1 MIKNWIVDRSTARD
15 FTVNVMLFVSFQINV
30 FYVIYSGTR
39 LIQEHVNE
47 HVIQTNADL
56 YLQWHTYPKTFF
68 YQIPTLPH
76 QHHQQLLQPKPN
88 RNVQQMIPNMYWW
101 KADVPTSK
109 KHGLHMTK
117 QLTIVKKR
125 WKTMEE
131 EYCMSRPLYICII
144 YRDRDIVK

>member
-68 YQIPTLPH
+68 IRSLLYSTTPTPTTTTT
-76 QHHQQLLQPKPN
+76 QTQLQC
-88 RNVQQMIPNMYWW
+88 
-101 KADVPTSK
+101 PTDDPQYVLMEGRCAYIEETRLTYDQAIDNCKEKMKDYGGGILYEPST
-109 KHGLHMTK
+109 LHMYYL
-117 QLTIVKKR
+117 QR
-125 WKTMEE
+125 Q
-131 EYCMSRPLYICII
+131 RH
-144 YRDRDIVK
+144 R